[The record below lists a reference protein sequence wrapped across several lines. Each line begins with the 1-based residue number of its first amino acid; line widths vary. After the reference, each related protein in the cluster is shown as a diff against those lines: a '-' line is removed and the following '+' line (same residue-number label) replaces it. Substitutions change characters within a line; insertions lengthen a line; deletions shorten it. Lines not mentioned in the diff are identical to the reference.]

1 MVSSVPPRT
10 PPSAAELMEQLAAA
24 RGEVAKAAATSKAMR
39 RQALAESLYQAAR
52 LAKDAGDGSRADAL
66 VGEADR
72 VDAAGLDLKI

>member
-24 RGEVAKAAATSKAMR
+24 RGEVAQAAAASKAVR

-52 LAKDAGDGSRADAL
+52 MAKDAGDDGRADAL

-72 VDAAGLDLKI
+72 MDGDGLDLKI